1 MRAALLGSL
10 GRGTK
15 WNLPRHMLVG
25 APALLLGAAGTF
37 AAVPAGSHL
46 DLFVN
51 GITPASLVITFDG
64 TENTRALYIAR
75 INTLRRVGVLLPAP
89 AGPFFQKGGFVAEAQ
104 PAPSTQLQLRAFYL
118 GTMGFIEVLNT
129 STAAVL
135 LALGFTAGQTNFPSN
150 GVGMMSQRAR
160 ISAVQF
166 FGGTTPT
173 PLVGGPQASVQ
184 HATVTR
190 TQHRGNLVMLDRQ
203 SPVAGVGTIASGD
216 STRFAPLHQTT

>member
-1 MRAALLGSL
+1 
-10 GRGTK
+10 
-15 WNLPRHMLVG
+15 MLVG
-25 APALLLGAAGTF
+25 TPAELIGAGGTF
-37 AAVPAGSHL
+37 AAVAAGNHL

-64 TENTRALYIAR
+64 TEATRAAFIAR
-75 INTLRRVGVLLPAP
+75 INTLRSVGVLLPAP
-89 AGPFFQKGGFVAEAQ
+89 AGPFFQKGGFVAKAI
-104 PAPSTQLQLRAFYL
+104 PASTQLELEAFYL
-118 GTMGFIEVLNT
+118 GTMGFIQVLNT
-129 STAAVL
+129 SSADVL
-135 LALGFTAGQTNFPSN
+135 ASLGFTAGQTSFPSN
-150 GVGMMSQRAR
+150 GVGMMSERAR

-190 TQHRGNLVMLDRQ
+190 TQSRGNLVMLDRQ
-203 SPVAGVGTIASGD
+203 NPVAGVGTIASGD

>member
-15 WNLPRHMLVG
+15 WNLPRKMVIGTPARLIG
-25 APALLLGAAGTF
+25 AGGTF
-37 AAVPAGSHL
+37 AAVVAGNHL

-64 TENTRALYIAR
+64 TEATRAAFIAR
-75 INTLRRVGVLLPAP
+75 INTLRSVGVLLPAP
-89 AGPFFQKGGFVAEAQ
+89 AGPFFQKGGFNAEAI
-104 PAPSTQLQLRAFYL
+104 PASTQMRLAAFYL
-118 GTMGFIEVLNT
+118 GTMGFIQVLNT
-129 STAAVL
+129 SSADVL
-135 LALGFTAGQTNFPSN
+135 LSLGFTAGQTVFPSN
-150 GVGMMSQRAR
+150 GVGLMSERAR

-173 PLVGGPQASVQ
+173 PLVGGPQPSVQ

-190 TQHRGNLVMLDRQ
+190 TQNRGNLVMLDRQ
-203 SPVAGVGTIASGD
+203 NPVAGVGTIAAGD

>member
-1 MRAALLGSL
+1 MRAALLGSM

-15 WNLPRHMLVG
+15 WNLPRHMVV
-25 APALLLGAAGTF
+25 AQPALLLGALGTF

-46 DLFVN
+46 DLYVN
-51 GITPASLVITFDG
+51 GITPGTLVITFDG

-104 PAPSTQLQLRAFYL
+104 PAPSPEIQFRAFYL
-118 GTMGFIEVLNT
+118 GTMGLIAVLNT
-129 STAAVL
+129 STPAVL
-135 LALGFTAGQTNFPSN
+135 AALGLAAGQLSVPSS
-150 GVGMMSQRAR
+150 GVGLMTQRAR

-166 FGGTTPT
+166 FGGTTPLNVQA
-173 PLVGGPQASVQ
+173 PLPSVQ

-190 TQHRGNLVMLDRQ
+190 VGSRQHLVMLDRQ
-203 SPVAGVGTIASGD
+203 FPVLGVGTIASSD